1 MCFSLWLFII
11 SSSTMMIL
19 VTVIAVLRLTQEQ
32 EGFPGRF
39 PGKQWKDTRLTTVI
53 AVLRLTQ
60 EWEGF
65 LERFPKNGR
74 VGRLPGKVL

>member
-1 MCFSLWLFII
+1 MLLSLALHHLNIHYDDTGDCDCG
-11 SSSTMMIL
+11 SK
-19 VTVIAVLRLTQEQ
+19 VNLREGRLPRKVSQE
-32 EGFPGRF
+32 
-39 PGKQWKDTRLTTVI
+39 WKDKHLTTVI